1 MNDFATNNVSTIPF
15 EEMNLQVGTRL
26 QIMVVRDQ
34 KPAQYFTTLIGYVK
48 DEYMLVKIPTEHSV
62 LMSFHEGEKLTI
74 RVFTGVKV
82 CSFNTFVERVF
93 MHPYFYA
100 HLSFPKAV
108 RAASLRMAMRVK
120 VDLPAT
126 ITPGKSGAG
135 GEGAEKLPVRID
147 NLSITGALLEAAKEV
162 GQKDDMV
169 VLSFA
174 LQIQPGNH
182 EVPISAQ
189 ARIRNTGVRKAAP
202 GKPDVHVCG
211 VQFVTLDATQE
222 MALQN
227 LTYEAQIGDRHKLV

>member
-1 MNDFATNNVSTIPF
+1 MTDFATNNFAPIPF

-34 KPAQYFTTLIGYVK
+34 KPTQYFTTLIGYVK
-48 DEYMLVKIPTEHSV
+48 DEYMLMKIPVEHGV

-100 HLSFPKAV
+100 HLTFPKSV

-120 VDLPAT
+120 VDIAGT
-126 ITPGKSGAG
+126 IAPREAGAAG
-135 GEGAEKLPVRID
+135 QMPVRID
-147 NLSITGALLEAAKEV
+147 NLSISGALLESSGEIGKR
-162 GQKDDMV
+162 DDNV
-169 VLSFA
+169 VLSFV
-174 LQIQPGNH
+174 LPIQPGNH

-189 ARIRNTGVRKAAP
+189 ARICNTGLRKASAP
-202 GKPDVHVCG
+202 NKPDIHVCG
-211 VQFVTLDATQE
+211 VQFVALDSMQE

>member
-1 MNDFATNNVSTIPF
+1 MTDFATNNFTPIEF

-26 QIMVVRDQ
+26 QILVVRDQ

-48 DEYMLVKIPTEHSV
+48 DEYILVKIPAEHGV

-100 HLSFPKAV
+100 HLTFPKVV

-120 VDLPAT
+120 VDLQGLVAPFDAA
-126 ITPGKSGAG
+126 PDAR
-135 GEGAEKLPVRID
+135 KLPVRID
-147 NLSITGALLEAAKEV
+147 NLSISGALLEASEAIGKN
-162 GQKDDMV
+162 DDMV
-169 VLSFA
+169 ELAFA
-174 LQIQPGNH
+174 LPVHPGNH
-182 EVPISAQ
+182 EIPISAQ
-189 ARIRNTGVRKAAP
+189 ARIRNVGVRKGGSP
-202 GKPDVHVCG
+202 GKPDMHVCG
-211 VQFVTLDATQE
+211 VQFVALDAMHE

-227 LTYEAQIGDRHKLV
+227 LTYEAQVGDRHKLV

>member
-1 MNDFATNNVSTIPF
+1 MTDFARTNFTPIEF

-26 QIMVVRDQ
+26 QIIVVRDQ

-48 DEYMLVKIPTEHSV
+48 DEYMLIKIPVEHGV

-82 CSFNTFVERVF
+82 CAFNAFVERVF

-100 HLSFPKAV
+100 HLTFPKTV

-120 VDLPAT
+120 VDLPGTVA
-126 ITPGKSGAG
+126 PRDA
-135 GEGAEKLPVRID
+135 GEGAKPVPVRID
-147 NLSITGALLEAAKEV
+147 NLSISGALLESTGEIGKN
-162 GQKDDMV
+162 DDMV
-169 VLSFA
+169 VLSFM
-174 LQIQPGNH
+174 LPVQPGNH
-182 EVPISAQ
+182 EVPVSAQ
-189 ARIRNTGVRKAAP
+189 ARIRNTGVRKAEAP
-202 GKPDVHVCG
+202 HRPDVHVCG
-211 VQFVTLDATQE
+211 VQFVALDPMHE